1 MQTPIQ
7 MITLLNGDTWE
18 KDALLAKMTDDDFY
32 YGYLGK
38 NAMSSSNIK
47 LLTKSPKHYKFIT
60 TYGQE
65 TNSSALQ
72 VGHSSTRWSL
82 SLISLMTAF
91 IS

>member
-1 MQTPIQ
+1 

-18 KDALLAKMTDDDFY
+18 RDALIAKMTDDEFY

-65 TNSSALQ
+65 QDSTALQ
-72 VGHSSTRWSL
+72 VGQFIHTMVL
-82 SLISLMTAF
+82 NPTSLMIVS

>member
-1 MQTPIQ
+1 MWSKQSRNNVNPYS
-7 MITLLNGDTWE
+7 N
-18 KDALLAKMTDDDFY
+18 DALIAKMTDDEFY

-65 TNSSALQ
+65 QELNRPTSGS
-72 VGHSSTRWSL
+72 VHPYDGS
-82 SLISLMTAF
+82 
-91 IS
+91 